1 MESDPENHDGYNL
14 QKLLEITKSKAGLV
28 VVNGN
33 VEAKASGGCPGSPVG
48 RPSTLNSMR
57 DQACGLGPRKKK
69 NLFNWISILKFKV
82 AL

>member
-1 MESDPENHDGYNL
+1 MASDPENLDGYNL
-14 QKLLEITKSKAGLV
+14 QKLLEITKSKAELV

-57 DQACGLGPRKKK
+57 DQACGLGPRTRK
-69 NLFNWISILKFKV
+69 NLFN
-82 AL
+82 